1 MLSKKI
7 GANAYRFLILLGYF
21 ALAFGLPFNKV
32 VLSIATLWL
41 VLFTLL
47 EADFKTYGTRIKQ
60 EKASWFLIALFGFQ
74 LLSFFWSDNLSFA
87 GADLNAKIPLLLIP
101 LVFCVQNPLT
111 KKETTLLFV
120 TFLSSVFFFSIYNWT
135 AFAWNWG
142 NRTYDDI
149 RGMSLFI
156 SHIRFAL
163 MVSFSA
169 IIALY
174 FALFSTFN
182 YVVRIG
188 FVVIFI
194 WFSFYTYYSEVL
206 SGLLTWAGAL
216 VFCSIF
222 FAFKQRK
229 KWLTLATTSVILFFI
244 GVFSIV
250 IYFLIQPQPLKID
263 LKNLPMNTALG
274 NPYYHDY
281 TSVDLQENGNPIYCF
296 VQTDELRDA
305 WNKRSTY
312 NLDSIDQK
320 GQLIHGT
327 ILRYMTSKG
336 LTKDAAGV
344 AKLTKEDIANIER
357 GIPSVLNLK
366 GGLENRI
373 RSLKAEISNPT
384 DPNGSS
390 ILERL
395 EYWETGFSIWK
406 KNLLIGTGVGDLN
419 DAFQT
424 EYRLNNSKLKP
435 ENRLRTHNQFL
446 TYGISLGI
454 VGLFIFIAF
463 LFQFIKPY
471 FNNNQTT
478 FSLLALSFWSIAVLS
493 FLVEDT
499 LETQMGVTFF
509 AFFVGLFWAH
519 QKQKSTD

>member
-32 VLSIATLWL
+32 VLSIATIWL
-41 VLFTLL
+41 VFFTLL
-47 EADFKTYGTRIKQ
+47 EADFKMYATRIKH
-60 EKASWFLIALFGFQ
+60 EKASWFLLALFGFQ
-74 LLSFFWSDNLSFA
+74 SLSFLWSDNLSFA
-87 GADLNAKIPLLLIP
+87 GADLNAKLPMLLIP

-111 KKETTLLFV
+111 KKETSLLFV
-120 TFLSSVFFFSIYNWT
+120 TFLGSVLFFSIYNWT

-169 IIALY
+169 LIVLYLAIFSSFNFTVRIAL
-174 FALFSTFN
+174 FL
-182 YVVRIG
+182 
-188 FVVIFI
+188 IFT

-206 SGLLTWAGAL
+206 SGLLTWLGAL
-216 VFCSIF
+216 VFCLIF

-229 KWLTLATTSVILFFI
+229 KWLTLVSIAIILLFF
-244 GVFSIV
+244 GGFSTA
-250 IYFLIQPQPLKID
+250 IYFLMQPQPLKID
-263 LKNLPMNTALG
+263 LKKLPLNTALG

-281 TSVDLQENGNPIYCF
+281 TSFDLQENGYPIYCF
-296 VQTDELRDA
+296 VQTEELRDA

-320 GQLIHGT
+320 GQFIHGT

-344 AKLTKEDIANIER
+344 AKLTNDDIANIER

-366 GGLENRI
+366 GGLENRF
-373 RSLKAEISNPT
+373 RSLKVEISNPT

-395 EYWETGFSIWK
+395 EYWKTGFSIWK
-406 KNLLIGTGVGDLN
+406 KNILIGTGVGDLN

-424 EYRLNNSKLKP
+424 EYTRKNSKLKP
-435 ENRLRTHNQFL
+435 EKRLRAHNQFL

-454 VGLFIFIAF
+454 VGLLIFIGF

-471 FNNNQTT
+471 FNNNQTS

-509 AFFVGLFWAH
+509 AFFIGLFWA
-519 QKQKSTD
+519 QEKRNSSN

>member
-32 VLSIATLWL
+32 VLSIATIWL

-47 EADFKTYGTRIKQ
+47 EADFKTYATRIKH
-60 EKASWFLIALFGFQ
+60 EKASWFLLALFGFQ
-74 LLSFFWSDNLSFA
+74 LLSFLWSDNLSFA
-87 GADLNAKIPLLLIP
+87 GADLNAKLPLLLIP
-101 LVFCVQNPLT
+101 LVFCTQNPLT
-111 KKETTLLFV
+111 KKETSLLLV
-120 TFLSSVFFFSIYNWT
+120 TFLGSVLFFSIYNWT
-135 AFAWNWG
+135 AFAWSWG

-169 IIALY
+169 LIALY
-174 FALFSTFN
+174 FAIFSTVNFA
-182 YVVRIG
+182 VRFG
-188 FVVIFI
+188 LFLIFG

-206 SGLLTWAGAL
+206 SGLLTLSGAS
-216 VFCSIF
+216 VFCLIF

-229 KWLTLATTSVILFFI
+229 KWLTLATTTLILLFV
-244 GVFSIV
+244 GGFSTV
-250 IYFLIQPQPLKID
+250 IYFLMQPQPLKID
-263 LKNLPMNTALG
+263 LKNLPLNTALG

-281 TSVDLQENGNPIYCF
+281 TSVDLQENGYPIYCF
-296 VQTDELRDA
+296 VQTNELREA
-305 WNKRSTY
+305 WNNRSTY
-312 NLDSIDQK
+312 TLDSIDQK

-344 AKLTKEDIANIER
+344 AKLTNEDIANIER

-366 GGLENRI
+366 GGLENRF

-395 EYWETGFSIWK
+395 EYWKTGLSIWK
-406 KNLLIGTGVGDLN
+406 KNLLLGTGVGDLD

-424 EYRLNNSKLKP
+424 EYTRNNSKLKP
-435 ENRLRTHNQFL
+435 ENRLRAHNQFL

-454 VGLFIFIAF
+454 VGLFIFMGLLFYFIA
-463 LFQFIKPY
+463 PY
-471 FNNNQTT
+471 FKTQETS

-509 AFFVGLFWAH
+509 AFFIGLFWA
-519 QKQKSTD
+519 QEKRKTTN